1 MTHKHSKQREAIYD
15 YLHGRTDHPTADAVY
30 NGVRQVFPNISLG
43 TVYRN
48 LLLLRD
54 IGKIQAVD
62 VGDGTLHFDAD
73 LSEHSHFICKGCGCV
88 QDIWMKPDEEIRR
101 QASLHFS
108 GQITG
113 YTAYFYGLCSD
124 CLISE
129 EKSASKQAAEAKE
142 TVTKETTKEA
152 IANVTVTKETTK
164 EAKGT
169 VTKGITVKETT
180 NS

>member
-1 MTHKHSKQREAIYD
+1 MVHKHSKQREAIYE

-30 NGVRQVFPNISLG
+30 TGVRQVLPNISLG

-54 IGKIQAVD
+54 TGRIQAVD

-73 LSEHSHFICKGCGCV
+73 LSQHSHFICKRCGCV
-88 QDIWMKPDEEIRR
+88 QDIWIEPDEKLRR
-101 QASLHFS
+101 QAAAHFS

-124 CLISE
+124 CL
-129 EKSASKQAAEAKE
+129 
-142 TVTKETTKEA
+142 
-152 IANVTVTKETTK
+152 
-164 EAKGT
+164 
-169 VTKGITVKETT
+169 VKEQTSAPVT
-180 NS
+180 EADTR